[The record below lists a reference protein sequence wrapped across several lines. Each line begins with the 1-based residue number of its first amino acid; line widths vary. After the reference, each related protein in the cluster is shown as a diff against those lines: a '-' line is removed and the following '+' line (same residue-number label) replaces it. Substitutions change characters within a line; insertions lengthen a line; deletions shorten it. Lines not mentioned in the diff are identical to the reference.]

1 MMIGDQ
7 LSPMFRF
14 HNGAIHDAC
23 SPIFNDKLFKKN
35 NDLIN
40 ESKLNSTLNISNI
53 SNASNNSS
61 YNPFGSSFNL
71 NSSNLHIGSNFK
83 KPMPVVIQK
92 NDGSVPNSKGME
104 RREEK
109 TRVVRKGSVPPLKPE
124 RPKFLKAMLD
134 AIRSKSVSS
143 IKEPS
148 FTAKLLYVIKNGI
161 DEQPKKEEQK
171 SNPQIPEKKFEMP
184 SFINNLMFSK
194 PHSFESNNVD
204 MLADHANMESVKRNL
219 FPNEEEGFN
228 SPVANVSMP
237 PDIANAPKRSQPQAI
252 VDFFKPAQPSN
263 DIDAPPAETPKEIES
278 EVDEEDIAELS
289 RLTKFK
295 EDVVDKSY
303 QRRFKTFCSPG
314 QQLRNGK
321 QICPPETKKLV
332 EKINESEKEVIEL
345 IDAKIKS
352 LEEKMLGK
360 KKKR

>member
-1 MMIGDQ
+1 
-7 LSPMFRF
+7 MFLKR
-14 HNGAIHDAC
+14 
-23 SPIFNDKLFKKN
+23 P
-35 NDLIN
+35 
-40 ESKLNSTLNISNI
+40 
-53 SNASNNSS
+53 
-61 YNPFGSSFNL
+61 SSF
-71 NSSNLHIGSNFK
+71 
-83 KPMPVVIQK
+83 
-92 NDGSVPNSKGME
+92 E
-104 RREEK
+104 
-109 TRVVRKGSVPPLKPE
+109 
-124 RPKFLKAMLD
+124 LD
-134 AIRSKSVSS
+134 K
-143 IKEPS
+143 
-148 FTAKLLYVIKNGI
+148 
-161 DEQPKKEEQK
+161 
-171 SNPQIPEKKFEMP
+171 
-184 SFINNLMFSK
+184 
-194 PHSFESNNVD
+194 VD
-204 MLADHANMESVKRNL
+204 MVADHSDIEPVKRNL
-219 FPNEEEGFN
+219 FPKEEEGFN

-321 QICPPETKKLV
+321 LICPPETKKLV
-332 EKINESEKEVIEL
+332 NKINESEEEVIEL